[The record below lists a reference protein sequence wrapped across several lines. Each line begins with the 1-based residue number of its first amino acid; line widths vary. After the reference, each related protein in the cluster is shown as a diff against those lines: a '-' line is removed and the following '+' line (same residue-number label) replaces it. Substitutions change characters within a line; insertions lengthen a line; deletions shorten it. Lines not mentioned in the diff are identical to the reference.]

1 MIEEVDGS
9 EFEEGTDENVVVVT
23 VPPGDDNDEPHYAC
37 LLPLST
43 GVCKAFEVFV
53 IVCLVFVVR

>member
-43 GVCKAFEVFV
+43 GVCKAFEVSRL
-53 IVCLVFVVR
+53 CLS